1 MRVRILLVI
10 IVALVAVTQAE
21 GQKKAKLITVTGT
34 VTDTTLTPVAG
45 ALIVVDGQET
55 GSITNN
61 QGTFKVKVRPDA
73 ATLGAYTVNLGSAM
87 TMLEGQDDITL
98 VLDGTEALK
107 NFKPES
113 SDGDEDIQVGY
124 GTIKRKNLTTHV
136 GYIDGQDEANSS
148 YTNIYD
154 MIRGKVPGVQVT
166 GNKIV
171 IRGVGSINLS
181 SDPLFVVDGIVV
193 NSIDNIS
200 PRQVKSISVLK
211 GADSA
216 IYGSRGANGVIMIT
230 LVGSER

>member
-1 MRVRILLVI
+1 MLII

-21 GQKKAKLITVTGT
+21 GQKKVKLITVTGT

-45 ALIVVDGQET
+45 ALIVVDGLET
-55 GSITNN
+55 GSTTNN
-61 QGTFKVKVRPDA
+61 HGTFKVKVRPDA

-87 TMLEGQDDITL
+87 TMLEGQVDITL

-113 SDGDEDIQVGY
+113 SDSDEDIQVGY
-124 GTIKRKNLTTHV
+124 GTIKRKNLTTDV

-166 GNKIV
+166 GNKII
-171 IRGVGSINLS
+171 IRGVSSINLS
-181 SDPLFVVDGIVV
+181 SDPLLVVDGIVV

-200 PRQVKSISVLK
+200 PRQVKSITVLK
-211 GADSA
+211 GANSA